1 MDKAKL
7 NLMKREVELND
18 NNLQQLKS
26 RVEGVLERNPNED
39 ERGFAMDLANYIQTL
54 RSGDQELIKN
64 FNEGKSVIPSSQ
76 LEGAPNDLVPNK
88 NEILKMFNAKPLVN
102 GKSLDN
108 SVKNESDNGSIFSG
122 SNYGE
127 MPQYDIDFGQGK
139 GKGDVIPQ
147 DSGSG
152 VNSGNSEFIA
162 TKPNDRLTLSAM
174 LYGIALGGIA

>member
-1 MDKAKL
+1 
-7 NLMKREVELND
+7 MKREVELND
-18 NNLQQLKS
+18 NNLERLRS

-108 SVKNESDNGSIFSG
+108 SVKSESGSGSIFSG

-127 MPQYDIDFGQGK
+127 MPQYDIDFGQGN

-152 VNSGNSEFIA
+152 VNSGSSEFIA

-174 LYGIALGGIA
+174 LYGIALGGVA